1 MELNE
6 LRGKIDAID
15 REITR
20 LFDERM
26 QIAAEIAAYKREN
39 NLPVLDAAR
48 EREKLCAIAESVR
61 PEMREYTLN
70 LYSAI
75 FAQSRG
81 YQEALNRAQ
90 EEVN

>member
-26 QIAAEIAAYKREN
+26 RISAEIAAYKREN
-39 NLPVLDAAR
+39 RLPVLDVAR
-48 EREKLCAIAESVR
+48 EREKLCAVAESVR
-61 PEMREYTLN
+61 PEMREYTQN

-75 FAQSRG
+75 FALSRG
-81 YQEALNRAQ
+81 YQEALNTTQ
-90 EEVN
+90 EKVN

>member
-39 NLPVLDAAR
+39 RLSVLDVAR

-61 PEMREYTLN
+61 PEMREYVLN

-75 FAQSRG
+75 FALSRG